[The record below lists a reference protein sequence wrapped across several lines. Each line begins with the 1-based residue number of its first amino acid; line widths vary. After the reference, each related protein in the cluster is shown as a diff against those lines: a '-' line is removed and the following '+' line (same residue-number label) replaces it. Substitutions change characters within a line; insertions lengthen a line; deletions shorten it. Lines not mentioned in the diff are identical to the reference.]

1 MAATRG
7 VAART
12 TVGAAAGGGR
22 AYVAGVIGEGR
33 LGPVAGDGRVRRK
46 LKDGA
51 ERSGSNNK
59 SDGKRREW
67 DYI

>member
-1 MAATRG
+1 M
-7 VAART
+7 
-12 TVGAAAGGGR
+12 
-22 AYVAGVIGEGR
+22 AGVIGEGR